1 MLKPWQPIFTIG
13 TQFKSIATDW
23 QIIYSNVNNYTPRD
37 IFWHFVKC
45 ELGSLSFSCIRFEKG
60 RRSAAV
66 VISAI
71 ASQQDRLWVQ
81 SACSTCVLPA
91 PLRRLPGFLPQSKH
105 TDVRAIAC
113 ACECQR
119 GRMSVSLHRPCGE
132 PAGCPGCNPAFT
144 PRQLGLCSSTLES
157 QSAGEAVMENRKKK
171 KKTIKTSVGW
181 KQLLVAFDSCLAT
194 ASPTPRCLESLYWL
208 NQHLTNHA
216 T

>member
-1 MLKPWQPIFTIG
+1 M
-13 TQFKSIATDW
+13 
-23 QIIYSNVNNYTPRD
+23 
-37 IFWHFVKC
+37 
-45 ELGSLSFSCIRFEKG
+45 
-60 RRSAAV
+60 
-66 VISAI
+66 VISAV

-81 SACSTCVLPA
+81 SACSTCVLPP
-91 PLRRLPGFLPQSKH
+91 PLQRLPPQSKH
-105 TDVRAIAC
+105 TDVRPIAC

-157 QSAGEAVMENRKKK
+157 LSAGEVVMENRKKRK
-171 KKTIKTSVGW
+171 KPSKTSVGG

-194 ASPTPRCLESLYWL
+194 ASPTPRCLKSLYWL